1 MLGGLFSGKLLATEV
16 KLEFVQRDVGCHSL
30 KGFMIPAAITYS
42 AILGLVMGRGVLS
55 VRGSDRV
62 AAITANFQTAASIG
76 SLVSISSS
84 NIP

>member
-1 MLGGLFSGKLLATEV
+1 MAVS
-16 KLEFVQRDVGCHSL
+16 Q
-30 KGFMIPAAITYS
+30 ITYEIPWTKDNDKAMKDAALKKYGQVS
-42 AILGLVMGRGVLS
+42 SNRGI
-55 VRGSDRV
+55 DRV